1 MVWSAVRADI
11 AKNEPFVATEKD
23 FPRSAQT
30 PVLVIHDQILIS
42 VWYGSIILL
51 AKLEFVEQIKPA
63 SVEDAGFSLL
73 RKNDICLRH
82 SIYCLQQVRYKSL
95 SPHRA
100 YQSAKRN
107 IERVSAYRKSRKGF
121 ISTDQSRA
129 RHTID
134 SNVVPL
140 SKHFILN

>member
-63 SVEDAGFSLL
+63 SVVDAGFSLL

-100 YQSAKRN
+100 YRVRQHISSAKR
-107 IERVSAYRKSRKGF
+107 
-121 ISTDQSRA
+121 ISKIPQGIY
-129 RHTID
+129 ID
-134 SNVVPL
+134 ESIAC
-140 SKHFILN
+140 KAHD